1 MSTVLDQLLNVYFMN
16 NLNYNIRRN
25 KRMVSNM
32 GNEFKH
38 RLKELRKQK
47 NLSQDQLSGALDIPS
62 SSLRRYET
70 RGELPKRERLELIAD
85 YFSVSMDYLLGRTD
99 NPEQVLSE
107 PSRVLID
114 SLDLTDEEIMSKMDF
129 VVDGIKLNDDDVR
142 RFIALV
148 RAERSMKK
156 QVSAVQGVEGDK
168 L

>member
-1 MSTVLDQLLNVYFMN
+1 
-16 NLNYNIRRN
+16 
-25 KRMVSNM
+25 MVSNM
-32 GNEFKH
+32 ENEFKH

-47 NLSQDQLSGALDIPS
+47 NLSQDQLSEALDIPS

-85 YFSVSMDYLLGRTD
+85 YFSVSIDYLLGRTD
-99 NPEQVLSE
+99 NPEQILSE

-114 SLDLTDEEIMSKMDF
+114 SLDLTDEEIMNKMDF
-129 VVDGIKLNDDDVR
+129 IVDGIKLDDEDVR

-156 QVSAVQGVEGDK
+156 QVSAVQGAKGDN

>member
-1 MSTVLDQLLNVYFMN
+1 MSTLLDQLLNVYFMN

-85 YFSVSMDYLLGRTD
+85 YFSVSIDYLLGRTD

-114 SLDLTDEEIMSKMDF
+114 SLDLTDEEIMRKMDF
-129 VVDGIKLNDDDVR
+129 IVDGIKLEDDDVR

-156 QVSAVQGVEGDK
+156 QVSAVQGVKEDK

>member
-1 MSTVLDQLLNVYFMN
+1 
-16 NLNYNIRRN
+16 
-25 KRMVSNM
+25 MVSNM
-32 GNEFKH
+32 ENEFKH

-85 YFSVSMDYLLGRTD
+85 YFSVSIDYLLGRTD

-114 SLDLTDEEIMSKMDF
+114 SLDLTDEEIMRKMDF
-129 VVDGIKLNDDDVR
+129 IVDGIKLEDDDVR

-156 QVSAVQGVEGDK
+156 QVSAVQGVKEDK

>member
-1 MSTVLDQLLNVYFMN
+1 
-16 NLNYNIRRN
+16 
-25 KRMVSNM
+25 MVSNM
-32 GNEFKH
+32 ENEFKH

-85 YFSVSMDYLLGRTD
+85 YFSVSIDYLLGRTD
-99 NPEQVLSE
+99 NPEQILSE

-114 SLDLTDEEIMSKMDF
+114 SLDLTDEEIMRKMDF
-129 VVDGIKLNDDDVR
+129 IVDGIKLEDDDVR

-156 QVSAVQGVEGDK
+156 QVSAVQGVKEDK

>member
-1 MSTVLDQLLNVYFMN
+1 
-16 NLNYNIRRN
+16 
-25 KRMVSNM
+25 MVSNM
-32 GNEFKH
+32 ENEFKH

-85 YFSVSMDYLLGRTD
+85 FFSVSIDYLLGRTD
-99 NPEQVLSE
+99 NPEQILSE

-129 VVDGIKLNDDDVR
+129 IVDGIKLDDDDVR

>member
-1 MSTVLDQLLNVYFMN
+1 
-16 NLNYNIRRN
+16 
-25 KRMVSNM
+25 MVSNM
-32 GNEFKH
+32 ENEFKH

-47 NLSQDQLSGALDIPS
+47 NMSQDQLSGALDIPS

-85 YFSVSMDYLLGRTD
+85 YFSVSIDYLLGRTD

-107 PSRVLID
+107 PSRALID

-129 VVDGIKLNDDDVR
+129 IVDGIKLNDDDVR

>member
-1 MSTVLDQLLNVYFMN
+1 MN
-16 NLNYNIRRN
+16 ILNYNIRRN

-32 GNEFKH
+32 ENEFKH
-38 RLKELRKQK
+38 RLKELRKTK
-47 NLSQDQLSGALDIPS
+47 NLSQDQLAEALDIPS

-85 YFSVSMDYLLGRTD
+85 YFSVSIDYLLGRTD
-99 NPEQVLSE
+99 NPEQILSE

-114 SLDLTDEEIMSKMDF
+114 SLDLTDEEIMNNMDF
-129 VVDGIKLNDDDVR
+129 IVDGIKLDDDDVR

-156 QVSAVQGVEGDK
+156 HNPAVLGAKEDK

>member
-1 MSTVLDQLLNVYFMN
+1 
-16 NLNYNIRRN
+16 
-25 KRMVSNM
+25 MVSNM
-32 GNEFKH
+32 ENEFKH
-38 RLKELRKQK
+38 RLKELRKTK
-47 NLSQDQLSGALDIPS
+47 NLSQDQLAEALDIPS

-114 SLDLTDEEIMSKMDF
+114 SLDLTDEEIMAKMDF
-129 VVDGIKLNDDDVR
+129 IVDGIKLDDEDVR

-156 QVSAVQGVEGDK
+156 QVPAVHSAKEDK

>member
-1 MSTVLDQLLNVYFMN
+1 
-16 NLNYNIRRN
+16 
-25 KRMVSNM
+25 MVSNM

-85 YFSVSMDYLLGRTD
+85 YFSVSIDYLLGRTD

-114 SLDLTDEEIMSKMDF
+114 SLDLTDEEIMRKMDF
-129 VVDGIKLNDDDVR
+129 IVDGIKLEDDDVR

-156 QVSAVQGVEGDK
+156 QVSAVQGVKEDK

>member
-1 MSTVLDQLLNVYFMN
+1 
-16 NLNYNIRRN
+16 
-25 KRMVSNM
+25 MVSNM
-32 GNEFKH
+32 ENEFKH

-47 NLSQDQLSGALDIPS
+47 NMSQEQLSGALDIPS

-85 YFSVSMDYLLGRTD
+85 YFSVSIDYLLGRTD
-99 NPEQVLSE
+99 NPEQILSE

-114 SLDLTDEEIMSKMDF
+114 SLDLTDEEIMDKIEF
-129 VVDGIKLNDDDVR
+129 VIDGITLDEEDVR

-156 QVSAVQGVEGDK
+156 QVPAVQGAKEDSP
-168 L
+168 

>member
-1 MSTVLDQLLNVYFMN
+1 
-16 NLNYNIRRN
+16 
-25 KRMVSNM
+25 MVSIM
-32 GNEFKH
+32 EIEFKH

-47 NLSQDQLSGALDIPS
+47 NLSQDQLADALDIPS

-85 YFSVSMDYLLGRTD
+85 FFTVSIDYLLGRTD

-114 SLDLTDEEIMSKMDF
+114 SLDLTDEEIMEKIDF
-129 VVDGIKLNDDDVR
+129 VVDGIKLEQDDVR
-142 RFIALV
+142 RFIAFV
-148 RAERSMKK
+148 RAERAMKK
-156 QVSAVQGVEGDK
+156 QSPAVPAANKEK